1 MEYFDQEFQ
10 VNEKTFII
18 AEAGVNHNGDIKLA
32 YQLIDAAREAGAD
45 AVKFQT
51 FKTEKIV
58 TRQADMADYQ
68 KENLAVSDS
77 QFEMIKKLELSYDE
91 FRELQ
96 AYCKRT
102 GILFLSTPDEE
113 DSLDF
118 LADELD
124 IPWLKI
130 GSGEMNNYPFLRRVA
145 SKQKPIILSTGMST
159 LGEVE
164 TAIRIIREASQQEL
178 VVLHCTT
185 NYPCPMNEVNLRAM
199 LTLKEA
205 FKVRVGYSDHT
216 LGIEVPVAAVVLGA
230 EVIEKH
236 FTLNKEMD
244 GPDHKASMDPDELSA
259 MVRAIRNIES
269 AMGDGIK
276 RPNPSE
282 EKTKQI
288 VRKRLVAACNLPIG
302 RRLSEN
308 DLNFK
313 RANSGIFAEYSELVC
328 GRVLHNA
335 VEVDQ
340 PVEWGDI
347 FSEH

>member
-1 MEYFDQEFQ
+1 MEYFDPGFQ
-10 VNEKTFII
+10 VNRKVFII
-18 AEAGVNHNGDIKLA
+18 AEAGVNHNGDLKLA
-32 YQLIDAAREAGAD
+32 YKLIDAAREAGAD

-58 TRQADMADYQ
+58 TRHAEMADYQ

-118 LADELD
+118 LADELN

-130 GSGEMNNYPFLRRVA
+130 GSGEVNNYPFLRRVA

-164 TAIRIIREASQQEL
+164 TAIRIIREINQQEL

-185 NYPCPMNEVNLRAM
+185 NYPCPMNEVNLKAM
-199 LTLKEA
+199 LALKDA

-216 LGIEVPVAAVVLGA
+216 LGIEVPVAAVALGA

-236 FTLNKEMD
+236 FTLDKEME
-244 GPDHKASMDPDELSA
+244 GPDHKASMDPEDLSA

-269 AMGDGIK
+269 ALGDGIK
-276 RPNPSE
+276 RPNSSE
-282 EKTKQI
+282 EKTMQI
-288 VRKRLVAACNLPIG
+288 VRKRLIAACDLPAG
-302 RRLSEN
+302 RRLSEQ
-308 DLNFK
+308 DLIFK
-313 RANSGIFAEYSELVC
+313 RANSGIFAEYFELVC
-328 GRVLHNA
+328 GRILHAA
-335 VEVDQ
+335 VSADQ
-340 PVEWGDI
+340 SIEWDDL
-347 FSEH
+347 FSGN